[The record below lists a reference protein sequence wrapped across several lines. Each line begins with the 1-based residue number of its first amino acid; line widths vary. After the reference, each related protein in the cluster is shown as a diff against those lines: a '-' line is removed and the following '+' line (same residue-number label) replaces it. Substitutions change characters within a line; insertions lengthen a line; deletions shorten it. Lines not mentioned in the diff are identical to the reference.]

1 MNKFILIMLFS
12 TLISIFISNFLF
24 NIFNIIVWSIALIF
38 MFVNGIYFTF
48 KLKFIQFRF
57 IKQLKAIK
65 PSKKDGV
72 SSFESLSM
80 SLASRVGVGSI
91 AGIALAIYL
100 GGAGVVFWMWV
111 SGLIIS
117 ANTYVE
123 SVYGSLYKEKVSNN
137 IYVGGP
143 SYYIKKGLSN
153 NKLAIIY
160 ALLIIISYMAG
171 FLTIQSNTIV
181 NAVGVFN
188 INHLVTISIVC
199 ILTSLI
205 IFRDVKFLAK
215 FSSFIVP
222 FMAILY
228 LIMGLYIIFNNIS
241 MLDNIFIDII
251 NDAFGLKAGFY
262 GLISAIILGI
272 QRGIFASESGIGTSA
287 ITSGSSCENANKQG
301 LAQVLGIHFTTLFI
315 CTITAFI
322 ILSSSYNTL
331 DLVNPNGIEITLN
344 AFNEYFGSFGGI
356 CLCIITLL
364 FAFTTIVSGYYYGES
379 NLKFMLPNI
388 TKFGMLLFKIITI
401 IIIFLGSI
409 LSSNVIWSL
418 VDTFVAF
425 LAIINIYAIR
435 ELFDK
440 K

>member
-215 FSSFIVP
+215 FSSTWKQYVSKVNVPTFIAVVNKP
-222 FMAILY
+222 NKIY
-228 LIMGLYIIFNNIS
+228 N
-241 MLDNIFIDII
+241 
-251 NDAFGLKAGFY
+251 
-262 GLISAIILGI
+262 
-272 QRGIFASESGIGTSA
+272 
-287 ITSGSSCENANKQG
+287 ITSFVRTLDKNLLASNFFTKEFSFRLLLSLAELSLVLRFFCLTFSNLLLLLSLLLFSLFFIRTPFYYYIYYSNKK
-301 LAQVLGIHFTTLFI
+301 
-315 CTITAFI
+315 CTI
-322 ILSSSYNTL
+322 LK
-331 DLVNPNGIEITLN
+331 
-344 AFNEYFGSFGGI
+344 
-356 CLCIITLL
+356 
-364 FAFTTIVSGYYYGES
+364 IVHSMVWQGY
-379 NLKFMLPNI
+379 
-388 TKFGMLLFKIITI
+388 
-401 IIIFLGSI
+401 
-409 LSSNVIWSL
+409 
-418 VDTFVAF
+418 
-425 LAIINIYAIR
+425 
-435 ELFDK
+435 
-440 K
+440 